1 MGEQTIEYFYNRII
15 LSIKGMNY
23 ATWMNLKIV
32 TLTERRQTNKQIKS
46 TYVCFKMD
54 KIPGKTNEFI
64 VTKQI
69 SDALVGGQEGTTKMS
84 WGNSYRDRQFIILNV
99 VNCL

>member
-1 MGEQTIEYFYNRII
+1 
-15 LSIKGMNY
+15 MNY

-69 SDALVGGQEGTTKMS
+69 SDALGWGEEGTTKMS
-84 WGNSYRDRQFIILNV
+84 
-99 VNCL
+99 

>member
-23 ATWMNLKIV
+23 TTWMNLKIV
-32 TLTERRQTNKQIKS
+32 TLTERHQTNKQIKS

-64 VTKQI
+64 VTKLI
-69 SDALVGGQEGTTKMS
+69 SDALGGGA
-84 WGNSYRDRQFIILNV
+84 GRDYKNV
-99 VNCL
+99 MGKQLQR

>member
-1 MGEQTIEYFYNRII
+1 
-15 LSIKGMNY
+15 MNY
-23 ATWMNLKIV
+23 TTWMNLKIV

-64 VTKQI
+64 VTKLI
-69 SDALVGGQEGTTKMS
+69 SDALGGGAE
-84 WGNSYRDRQFIILNV
+84 RDYKNV
-99 VNCL
+99 MGQQLQR

>member
-23 ATWMNLKIV
+23 TTWMNLKIV

-64 VTKQI
+64 VTKLI
-69 SDALVGGQEGTTKMS
+69 SDALGGGGRKGLQKCHGETVTEID
-84 WGNSYRDRQFIILNV
+84 NSLF
-99 VNCL
+99 